1 MNEAATKI
9 IVDGFLRGGF
19 DIYEALLG
27 LSFTFDAGA
36 SADAAVADIADVL
49 GTHTVSMQ
57 AKISGGGAIVVLL
70 TPQDASK
77 IVSITNKGE
86 AEESD
91 TVDDASMGTLKEISD
106 GALGAGVENL
116 STRFGK
122 AFELESSE
130 VVIRDSGGAAALLD
144 FIGDGPVMTS
154 FTFSADPHFDSTG
167 YIINS
172 SAFEERIPATDDGD
186 TGDALVSEEEM
197 RDILS
202 GFSPDQETASYTGS
216 DGRVPENLDVVLGIS
231 LTATARLG
239 RVEMPIGDVLNI
251 GPGSIIEV
259 GKLVDDPVELLVNGR
274 LIARGDVVVVD
285 EKFGLRITEIISP
298 QQRIESLG

>member
-27 LSFTFDAGA
+27 LAFRFEPGD
-36 SADAAVADIADVL
+36 SADASVGDVSAAL
-49 GTHTVSMQ
+49 DANPVCMQ
-57 AKISGGGAIVVLL
+57 AKVSGGGAIAVLL
-70 TPQDASK
+70 TAQDASK
-77 IVSITNKGE
+77 IVSITNTGE
-86 AEESD
+86 AVESD

-106 GALGAGVENL
+106 SALGAGVENL
-116 STRFGK
+116 ATRFEQP
-122 AFELESSE
+122 FELESTDLL
-130 VVIRDSGGAAALLD
+130 IRSVGDAGALLEY
-144 FIGDGPVMTS
+144 IGAGAVLTP
-154 FTFSADPHFDSTG
+154 FTFSAAPHFDG
-167 YIINS
+167 QGIIINS
-172 SAFEERIPATDDGD
+172 AAFEDRIPAVEEAGAE
-186 TGDALVSEEEM
+186 ALVSEDEM
-197 RDILS
+197 KDILS
-202 GFSPDQETASYTGS
+202 GFSPDQETAPYAGR
-216 DGRVPENLDVVLGIS
+216 DVRVPENLDMVLGIS

-251 GPGSIIEV
+251 GPGSIIEL